1 MSFPRCIPVLAFGLA
16 ATASFAGAQSAA
28 ALPAGSR
35 PARTEP
41 ILSAQIHAEITRLAR
56 QAAGI
61 TAVVSAS
68 SEPPAGTKPDEDE
81 IVVLAPM
88 TVTDKIP
95 PDLNPPR
102 ETRAEKFFRTGTIAE
117 HVGRKVTTRF
127 WISGGQGLMLSFDF

>member
-1 MSFPRCIPVLAFGLA
+1 MGFSLRIPALAFGLA
-16 ATASFAGAQSAA
+16 ATVSVAGAQSAA
-28 ALPAGSR
+28 ALPAGPG

-41 ILSAQIHAEITRLAR
+41 ILSAHIHAEITRLAR

-61 TAVVSAS
+61 TPAV
-68 SEPPAGTKPDEDE
+68 PAAPEQPSGPKPDDEE

-88 TVTDKIP
+88 TVTERIP

-127 WISGGQGLMLSFDF
+127 WISGGQGVMLSFDF